1 MKMKNVFAI
10 ILILALNVSENSFAQ
25 SVNQHVSVSIHED
38 LINNYF
44 VSIGE
49 ISGKGSKKVLGGK
62 VKYTWKVK
70 DPNINIESGTATFNA
85 KVDIKAG
92 KIKATKKAKGEL
104 DITYIKEK
112 NVIKLKTKEIKVKL
126 TFKMLGQKVNIGTID
141 LSNYYKPSFEFAG
154 PQPIQNQIEFEMPDK
169 TKKIINIE
177 SVNEN
182 LILEE
187 NRITVY
193 SDFNFLSAAAAKAES
208 LLDNQK

>member
-1 MKMKNVFAI
+1 M
-10 ILILALNVSENSFAQ
+10 
-25 SVNQHVSVSIHED
+25 
-38 LINNYF
+38 
-44 VSIGE
+44 
-49 ISGKGSKKVLGGK
+49 LGGK

-70 DPNINIESGTATFNA
+70 NPNINIESGTATFNA

-193 SDFNFLSAAAAKAES
+193 SDFNFLSPAASKAES
-208 LLDNQK
+208 LLDNQKWIASGSNKWE

>member
-1 MKMKNVFAI
+1 MKNKLIGV
-10 ILILALNVSENSFAQ
+10 ILMLALNVSENPFAQ
-25 SVNQHVSVSIHED
+25 SVNQHVSVSIHEY

-85 KVDIKAG
+85 KVDLKAG
-92 KIKATKKAKGEL
+92 KINATKKAKGKL

-154 PQPIQNQIEFEMPDK
+154 PQPIQNQIEFELPDK

-177 SVNEN
+177 SVNEK

-193 SDFNFLSAAAAKAES
+193 SDFNFLSPDEFEKD
-208 LLDNQK
+208 LPYHIK